1 MLAAVPGA
9 VVAAR
14 FFVGLVS
21 ALLTKVGAIQT
32 APILIAVGTASIT
45 IAGIYLTAQRK
56 RRAAQAPDPP

>member
-9 VVAAR
+9 VVTAP
-14 FFVGLVS
+14 FSLVLLT

-56 RRAAQAPDPP
+56 RRAAQAPDPR